1 MLCLLGISFFFCLLL
16 TVYHQTVEYMKKNN
30 MIVHFIKHLNNAS
43 VMDLLLKVISCEE
56 TSEGSGILD
65 WLCETDLIPCLVSK
79 FDSSNS
85 AEVHENAA
93 QALVDIISV
102 SGGVASSPLIRQLE
116 SEPIVSALFDHIL
129 AQKPP
134 GSALLHGLT
143 VAIELLARAA
153 AETAARQEADNQAS
167 LTAGAQLPPPLVAPA
182 VPPPAPAVGEGA
194 AAADGTPAALP
205 APVAGDAGAS
215 AAAASTSTSDA
226 GAKQL
231 SPLLSQ
237 TLSRLDAFASLLKSS
252 SATKRVMST
261 GEELE
266 PFGFEK
272 LKIMEFFAMVVRLNS
287 AQINTELQ
295 RLDVFATSM
304 DAFFK
309 YTWNNFLHATVEQ
322 IVGGVLEGDNVPLQC
337 SLVTQTK
344 LLDRLVAADA
354 ANAAEE
360 AKPRGVR
367 RGFMGHLTAISMRIQ
382 AAAACAPA
390 LEALLQGHEAW
401 LEYVNG
407 SLARLRAAESKPLG
421 GHRPMGGPGESSD
434 EDEEELD
441 DDGDSIFDRYQ
452 LGFGTEEF
460 GDEDDDDEHGDI
472 HFDEQEY
479 EAERGAAPTVSGATV
494 GGAAGSFEMYEDG
507 SDDSGDG
514 EWAAHGGA
522 GGAGAGVDD
531 AGAAATDAA
540 ADVVEVLTAI
550 EATPIDGGAVA
561 VTVTEVATEA
571 AAPAAPA
578 AAAAAE
584 ATTATAAAAAGEAKA
599 E

>member
-1 MLCLLGISFFFCLLL
+1 MREKKIFWQSL
-16 TVYHQTVEYMKKNN
+16 THPSLTQQTVEYMKKNN

-116 SEPIVSALFDHIL
+116 SEPIVTALFDHIL

-167 LTAGAQLPPPLVAPA
+167 LTGMAQLPPPLVAPA
-182 VPPPAPAVGEGA
+182 VPGEPVA
-194 AAADGTPAALP
+194 AAAATGDDAAAPAAALP
-205 APVAGDAGAS
+205 APVAPAADGA
-215 AAAASTSTSDA
+215 
-226 GAKQL
+226 AKQSAPL
-231 SPLLSQ
+231 SPLLSR

-252 SATKRVMST
+252 SAAKRVMST

-390 LEALLQGHEAW
+390 LEALLQAHEPW

-479 EAERGAAPTVSGATV
+479 ETERITAPTVSGATA

-522 GGAGAGVDD
+522 SAPAGGEEAAV
-531 AGAAATDAA
+531 AATDAA

-550 EATPIDGGAVA
+550 EATPVDTNAAVA
-561 VTVTEVATEA
+561 TVVVVATEVTTATEA

-578 AAAAAE
+578 AAAAA
-584 ATTATAAAAAGEAKA
+584 TAAAAAGEAKA

>member
-1 MLCLLGISFFFCLLL
+1 
-16 TVYHQTVEYMKKNN
+16 
-30 MIVHFIKHLNNAS
+30 
-43 VMDLLLKVISCEE
+43 
-56 TSEGSGILD
+56 
-65 WLCETDLIPCLVSK
+65 
-79 FDSSNS
+79 
-85 AEVHENAA
+85 
-93 QALVDIISV
+93 
-102 SGGVASSPLIRQLE
+102 
-116 SEPIVSALFDHIL
+116 
-129 AQKPP
+129 
-134 GSALLHGLT
+134 
-143 VAIELLARAA
+143 
-153 AETAARQEADNQAS
+153 
-167 LTAGAQLPPPLVAPA
+167 
-182 VPPPAPAVGEGA
+182 
-194 AAADGTPAALP
+194 
-205 APVAGDAGAS
+205 
-215 AAAASTSTSDA
+215 
-226 GAKQL
+226 
-231 SPLLSQ
+231 
-237 TLSRLDAFASLLKSS
+237 LLKSS
-252 SATKRVMST
+252 SAAKRVMST

-382 AAAACAPA
+382 AAASCAPA
-390 LEALLQGHEAW
+390 LEALLQAHEPW

-479 EAERGAAPTVSGATV
+479 ETERGAAPTVSGAAA

-514 EWAAHGGA
+514 EWAAQGGA
-522 GGAGAGVDD
+522 GGAPAQGDEAAAGT
-531 AGAAATDAA
+531 ATDAA

-550 EATPIDGGAVA
+550 EATPVDASAATVVVVA
-561 VTVTEVATEA
+561 EVAAEPAAAEAAA

-578 AAAAAE
+578 VAADE
-584 ATTATAAAAAGEAKA
+584 TKA